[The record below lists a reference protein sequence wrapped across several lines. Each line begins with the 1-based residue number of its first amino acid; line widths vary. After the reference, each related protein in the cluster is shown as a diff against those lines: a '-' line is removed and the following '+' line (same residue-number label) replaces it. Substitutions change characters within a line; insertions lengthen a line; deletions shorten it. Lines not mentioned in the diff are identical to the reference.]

1 MAVGVRAANKAGR
14 FASRRRAL
22 GHQGQIGYCRTD
34 RQAVRNDDYA
44 WHGLTGLHAFE
55 GEKWSEGLD
64 EVVARAVF
72 GALEAAGCD
81 GGRQVEGRKSTNPQ
95 VPTGTTEVVRFQP
108 WVASERRP
116 EPRPPSRRSGALARR
131 EGGRGK
137 EKMGLDWCVLSSLTG
152 LVNLLREEGVIP
164 SIVLEMKSH
173 GIEFHTA

>member
-1 MAVGVRAANKAGR
+1 MTLDSQEESQPLATFVGRVVGIRANKARR
-14 FASRRRAL
+14 FTSRRLRTL
-22 GHQGQIGYCRTD
+22 DHQGQIGCFRTD
-34 RQAVRNDDYA
+34 LQAVRNDDYA

-108 WVASERRP
+108 WVASEKRP
-116 EPRPPSRRSGALARR
+116 EPRPPSRR
-131 EGGRGK
+131 EGGRGERK
-137 EKMGLDWCVLSSLTG
+137 DGVGPVRPFVPGGT
-152 LVNLLREEGVIP
+152 RE
-164 SIVLEMKSH
+164 S
-173 GIEFHTA
+173 FA